1 MLNLLANAVKYN
13 REGGS
18 VTVFY
23 HLDLPDHL
31 SIWVSDTGPGIAPE
45 DRERMFLPFDRLDAD
60 RGGVEGT
67 GLGLA
72 LTKVLVEAMHG
83 TIGVESEVGRGS
95 SFWVSLPRT
104 EAPDPRH
111 DHEAP
116 SGEFAPLSLRGRTV
130 LYIED
135 NPSNH
140 TLMERLLVDR
150 LDMRLL
156 TAIQG
161 RMGLDLA
168 REHSP
173 HLIVLDAHL
182 PDTSGQE
189 VLSRLRAD
197 PVTRETPVIVMS
209 ADGSP
214 GQMRRML
221 AAGAN
226 AFLTKPLDVKLFLE
240 AVAEALAPR
249 DLARDRE

>member
-1 MLNLLANAVKYN
+1 
-13 REGGS
+13 
-18 VTVFY
+18 
-23 HLDLPDHL
+23 
-31 SIWVSDTGPGIAPE
+31 
-45 DRERMFLPFDRLDAD
+45 
-60 RGGVEGT
+60 
-67 GLGLA
+67 
-72 LTKVLVEAMHG
+72 
-83 TIGVESEVGRGS
+83 
-95 SFWVSLPRT
+95 
-104 EAPDPRH
+104 
-111 DHEAP
+111 
-116 SGEFAPLSLRGRTV
+116 
-130 LYIED
+130 
-135 NPSNH
+135 
-140 TLMERLLVDR
+140 
-150 LDMRLL
+150 MRLL

-168 REHSP
+168 REHAP

-189 VLSRLRAD
+189 VLSGLRAD